1 MTGPAGLSL
10 NVDDAA
16 CRRLLDGRSCNE
28 QPNSQPV
35 DTSNPQ
41 LAAPGTQGAPA
52 IAGGL
57 ATTPGTT
64 GGLPLPDVLANPP
77 VIPPPPVRDG
87 SQVPAAPAETPTEP
101 ETQPSADAQGEGED
115 PTSVTDGGEPHVSAE
130 AEVEGGQASPPDPS
144 KIESI
149 SDFRIFLRSLGID
162 DQKLTDEMLKDGALT
177 HDELEEADP
186 NHERYLTD
194 AAFNL
199 VSRGGLGINVFGG
212 VASDED
218 GITFA
223 DGERFMEKVIEP
235 LVTGTKSREEV
246 ITRFMHASRFRV
258 IPRHALS
265 RTFRERTHSK
275 EGLWE
280 TNNGVSTLSA
290 KTFLDKYIRPELR
303 DLAGQVLANILGHA
317 VTDAD
322 RLNEEQLD
330 TFMLTIYYLA
340 RIDEP
345 REVMEGAKAIADLT
359 DQLEGSTP
367 ETFITWLTK
376 GAENPVQAESANPAE
391 QSQQNPQDNMPA
403 ELKEGMKL
411 LFVYENGQFV
421 TGGAENNQYQPRPS
435 ITDAEYREAIGH
447 FESVLADSS
456 VSLVYRQRALAYLMQ
471 CYTELTGRASSFE
484 AARDYVLAAVAAID
498 TESTREIFGDAMV
511 IGQLFSLAEMIMQP
525 NILFRD
531 TTPNDPGRQ
540 LLGEEF
546 VYQNITTRI
555 ESRIAAST
563 TLSNDERN
571 DLSAQLARTLA
582 GMYTGEY
589 RRHAVVVAQAIRGT
603 IPRGRPQVGPD
614 GQVVRNAQGE
624 VQVVSVTAE
633 EFIEEIKQKTN
644 DHPLLLEA
652 RMQFSMALQ
661 GEPNTVPRALRETA
675 AAAFQRAIDVVGGIG
690 DIWTRDNDPADLA
703 EARIGRAQCLAYAAM
718 PTAVTGA
725 EPTPQ
730 DLIGQGR
737 ALLAVLL
744 ETTGIDSAEN
754 HFTRA
759 AGAGLLS
766 TAIESLNE
774 LIAQT
779 TDPELKTELKKI
791 RDEAIRALV
800 MMAQTLIFAA
810 RERGADAQLRR
821 DCRAAYQAIADL
833 LTSLGLESESLLP
846 GQEGGESIPLG
857 GRDGLIRSIDRG
869 FVNTAITSNNQAIRA
884 RQVLS
889 TTPPAEGERG
899 TRGGGGETSQSDSY
913 GTL

>member
-10 NVDDAA
+10 GVDDATCRQLTGRA
-16 CRRLLDGRSCNE
+16 CLE
-28 QPNSQPV
+28 QPGSQPV
-35 DTSNPQ
+35 DASNPQ
-41 LAAPGTQGAPA
+41 LSAPGAQGAATP

-57 ATTPGTT
+57 GAT
-64 GGLPLPDVLANPP
+64 GGLPVPEVVQNPP

-87 SQVPAAPAETPTEP
+87 SEVPAAPAETPPPAQEEIP
-101 ETQPSADAQGEGED
+101 AGYYPRADYQED
-115 PTSVTDGGEPHVSAE
+115 EYGTSGGEPHVSAE
-130 AEVEGGQASPPDPS
+130 AEVEGGQASPPVS
-144 KIESI
+144 YKIESV
-149 SDFRIFLRSLGID
+149 SDLKIFLRSLGID
-162 DQKLTDEMLKDGALT
+162 DSKITDEMLEDGALT

-212 VASDED
+212 VAADED
-218 GITFA
+218 GIGFA
-223 DGERFMEKVIEP
+223 DGERFMDKVIEP
-235 LVTGTKSREEV
+235 LVDGTKSQAAV
-246 ITRFMHASRFRV
+246 ISRFMHASRFRV

-265 RTFRERTHSK
+265 RTFREQTHSK

-280 TNNGVSTLSA
+280 TTNGVTTLSA

-340 RIDEP
+340 RIDTP
-345 REVMEGAKAIADLT
+345 REVMEGAKAITDLT

-376 GAENPVQAESANPAE
+376 GAQNPVQAESTNPAD

-403 ELKEGMKL
+403 ELKEGMKHI
-411 LFVYENGQFV
+411 FRYENDQLVLGGQDNRQPV
-421 TGGAENNQYQPRPS
+421 PLANPAYQ
-435 ITDAEYREAIGH
+435 DAIEH
-447 FESVLADSS
+447 FRSVLSDASIS
-456 VSLVYRQRALAYLMQ
+456 ATYRQQAMDYLMQ
-471 CYTELTGRASSFE
+471 CYTELAGRASSFE
-484 AARDYVLAAVAAID
+484 VARGYVQAAVEAID
-498 TESTREIFGDAMV
+498 TDSTRELFGDAMI
-511 IGQLFSLAEMIMQP
+511 IGQLFSLAELIIQP

-531 TTPNDPGRQ
+531 TTPNDPARH

-546 VYQNITTRI
+546 VHDNILNRI
-555 ESRIAAST
+555 ESRITAST

-589 RRHAVVVAQAIRGT
+589 RQHAVVVAQAIRGT
-603 IPRGRPQVGPD
+603 IPRGKPQIGQD

-661 GEPNTVPRALRETA
+661 GEPNTVSRALREAA

-718 PTAVTGA
+718 PTAVTGT
-725 EPTPQ
+725 EPTPE

-744 ETTGIDSAEN
+744 ETTGIDPAEN

-810 RERGADAQLRR
+810 RERGADAQLHR